1 MLCVYREI
9 PYPRILSHSQAHHIF
24 IFIVFSFDSTRIR
37 FVCRFLSDKQR
48 MNVALTRARHA
59 LYVFGHMKTLK
70 VGKYW
75 KYPCMCFF
83 NCKIPVYLG
92 KVFK

>member
-1 MLCVYREI
+1 
-9 PYPRILSHSQAHHIF
+9 
-24 IFIVFSFDSTRIR
+24 
-37 FVCRFLSDKQR
+37 

-70 VGKYW
+70 VGKYACVASIARFHYIIL
-75 KYPCMCFF
+75 K
-83 NCKIPVYLG
+83 